1 MLRKIDESAQPKAPA
16 TMERAGS
23 GAATPSRGASL
34 IGPTLVFVGELS
46 ADEDLIIEG
55 RVEGTIAH
63 HQKNLTVGK
72 QGLVKANIRA
82 RAVTIQGT
90 VHGDVQGD
98 ELVLLAAG
106 AHVTGNISSPRI
118 RVEDGAR
125 FRGRM
130 ETIDRAEAVSTAQE
144 PAHRAAVGARSAG
157 T

>member
-1 MLRKIDESAQPKAPA
+1 MLKKIDESAMSSKAAIMDRTGPV
-16 TMERAGS
+16 
-23 GAATPSRGASL
+23 AAPLSKTSV

-63 HQKNLTVGK
+63 HEKSLTVGK
-72 QGLVKANIRA
+72 LGVVKANIRA
-82 RAVTIQGT
+82 RSVTIQGT

-98 ELVLLAAG
+98 DLVLLTAG

-118 RVEDGAR
+118 RMEDGAR
-125 FRGRM
+125 FKGSM
-130 ETIDRAEAVSTAQE
+130 ETTGRGEAVSAAQD
-144 PAHRAAVGARSAG
+144 PTRRDAVGARSTG

>member
-1 MLRKIDESAQPKAPA
+1 MLKKIDDP
-16 TMERAGS
+16 
-23 GAATPSRGASL
+23 GAAPLSKVSV

-63 HQKNLTVGK
+63 HEKNLTIGK
-72 QGLVKANIRA
+72 LGVVKANIRA
-82 RAVTIQGT
+82 RSVTIQGT

-98 ELVLLAAG
+98 ELVLVAAG

-118 RVEDGAR
+118 RMEDGAR
-125 FRGRM
+125 FKGSM
-130 ETIDRAEAVSTAQE
+130 ETTGRAEAMSTTQE
-144 PAHRAAVGARSAG
+144 TARRETVGARSTG